1 MTDDY
6 NVEEEELNMAQA
18 QRMVQKVIR
27 RSKILRNM
35 FCGLFYKH
43 NSQQ

>member
-18 QRMVQKVIR
+18 QRMVQKAIYR
-27 RSKILRNM
+27 TKM
-35 FCGLFYKH
+35 K
-43 NSQQ
+43 